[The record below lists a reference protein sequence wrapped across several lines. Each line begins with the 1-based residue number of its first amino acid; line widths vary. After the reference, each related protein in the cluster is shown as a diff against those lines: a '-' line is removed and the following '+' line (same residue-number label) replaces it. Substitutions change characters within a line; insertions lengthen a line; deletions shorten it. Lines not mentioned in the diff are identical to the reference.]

1 MSIETNFC
9 LCCIDKRFDYLATAY
24 LNSQNNKNEF
34 YLCSTAGSSLSLG
47 YKCYCKN
54 ICNNCN
60 NYNKCNK
67 CSNSQNC
74 NPCNSDIKILKESVT
89 KNIDISLSLDNIKSI
104 YMINHQDCGAIKA
117 YLKCSGYPQ
126 TLGENN
132 QKDIEVNTQLL
143 LFSKKYINCKYPNIN
158 SRLGLI
164 DINGTI
170 AEYINKK
177 WVVVYTGEGTNP
189 LGLWWNY

>member
-1 MSIETNFC
+1 MSVEINFC
-9 LCCIDKRFDYLATAY
+9 ICCIDKRFDLLVTTYLDT
-24 LNSQNNKNEF
+24 LNNKNNY
-34 YLCSTAGSSLSLG
+34 YLGSTAGSSLCLG

-54 ICNNCN
+54 IC
-60 NYNKCNK
+60 
-67 CSNSQNC
+67 SNSQSC
-74 NPCNSDIKILKESVT
+74 NPCNSDLKILKESIT
-89 KNIDISLSLDNIKSI
+89 KNIDISLSLDNIKNI
-104 YMINHQDCGAIKA
+104 YMLNHQDCGAIKA

-158 SRLGLI
+158 SRLGLL

-177 WVVVYTGEGTNP
+177 WVIMYTGKGTNP